1 MFEILEYSNKI
12 KELYIG
18 KDTINKIIE
27 AYKKSII
34 ENEESSWDFGT
45 LGLLVLFCKLFST
58 AYIFHSTNK
67 YSYFLIV
74 SNKFAI
80 LSLSSYSH
88 IWEKTNNC
96 GHKKMPQEALHL
108 LRQYQFPVTTT
119 GKAVCSID
127 GFLL

>member
-1 MFEILEYSNKI
+1 MKNHL
-12 KELYIG
+12 
-18 KDTINKIIE
+18 
-27 AYKKSII
+27 
-34 ENEESSWDFGT
+34 GT
-45 LGLLVLFCKLFST
+45 LGLLVLFCKLFSIT
-58 AYIFHSTNK
+58 YIFHSTNK

-80 LSLSSYSH
+80 LSLASYSH
-88 IWEKTNNC
+88 IWEKKNNC
-96 GHKKMPQEALHL
+96 GHKKMPQEALPL

>member
-1 MFEILEYSNKI
+1 MKNHL
-12 KELYIG
+12 
-18 KDTINKIIE
+18 
-27 AYKKSII
+27 
-34 ENEESSWDFGT
+34 GT

-58 AYIFHSTNK
+58 AYMFHSTNK

-80 LSLSSYSH
+80 LSLASYSH